1 MKSQFYDVISVLTVI
16 LSFVPA
22 VIVLLKKLWQAVP
35 FNFFAA
41 YWVVNGLINAMLLI
55 KDLNKKFLEVAIVIY
70 NAIDI
75 PMMVGVIYLAAF
87 SDRLKRFIRISLVLF
102 IVFEI
107 ACLIH
112 GGFDYDSLKYALGV
126 GLLFILTI
134 IIWQIS
140 LFLQQIEHA
149 SREKALLLIHG
160 ALLFQY
166 GTYIVVYIFDYY
178 LIDFAD
184 TVDKFL
190 IYYISTIISI
200 AIGSSGLLLKGLRR
214 IPATA
219 AIKRSFWDESR
230 DRSAR

>member
-1 MKSQFYDVISVLTVI
+1 M
-16 LSFVPA
+16 SFIPA
-22 VIVLLKKLWQAVP
+22 VIVLLKKLWQATP

-41 YWVVNGLINAMLLI
+41 YWIINGLMNTMLLI
-55 KDLNKKFLEVAIVIY
+55 KDLNKQFLEVVIVVY
-70 NAIDI
+70 NSIDI
-75 PMMVGVIYLAAF
+75 PMMVGVIYFAAF
-87 SDRLKRFIRISLVLF
+87 SDRLKRFIRISVVLF
-102 IVFEI
+102 VVFEI

-112 GGFDYDSLKYALGV
+112 GGFDYDALKYAMGV
-126 GLLFILTI
+126 GLLLILTI
-134 IIWQIS
+134 IIWQLS

-166 GTYIVVYIFDYY
+166 GTYIVVYVFDYY

-200 AIGSSGLLLKGLRR
+200 GIGSSGLLLNGLRR
-214 IPATA
+214 IPSTA
-219 AIKRSFWDESR
+219 AIKRSFWAESQ